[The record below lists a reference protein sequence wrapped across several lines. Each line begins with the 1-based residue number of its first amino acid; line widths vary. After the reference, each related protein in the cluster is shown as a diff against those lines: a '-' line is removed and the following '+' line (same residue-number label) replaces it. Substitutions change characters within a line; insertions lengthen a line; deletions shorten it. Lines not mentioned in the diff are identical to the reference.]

1 MDFKL
6 FKNTVEPTQTEVEAR
21 FWDSAFASLG
31 LGAYSD
37 VIMKLCISPIFDELK
52 KVEFYSTNPAYEAQT
67 KAIVNFLNT
76 RYSTIYKYL
85 FKKGYCAVKINT
97 EGRIVFDNFAIINV
111 KNEYEKEINNPL
123 SVMSFDYDFF
133 GQSSLGL
140 LNYIFGDVNT
150 GMTAQRAITKIL
162 GQFTIFNKEIQKD
175 NERVVALSDN
185 DRLKFVNKFN
195 MLFSGSNVGTAV
207 DFTNA
212 NLKRDTI
219 LFPLEK
225 LQIREQTTFSILL
238 IAGTLNV
245 PYDLIPITG
254 KSTYANQDSAR
265 EYLRNN
271 TVSGIAENML
281 ELGKKILGAKSKLIP
296 KSAIDFRFI
305 DAATIQ
311 QPITPIQTPTV

>member
-1 MDFKL
+1 MKL
-6 FKNTVEPTQTEVEAR
+6 NFFKNTVEQQVIEQR
-21 FWDSAFASLG
+21 FWESAFASLG
-31 LGAYSD
+31 LGEYSD
-37 VIMKLCISPIFDELK
+37 VILKLCIAPIFDELK
-52 KVEFYSTNPAYEAQT
+52 KVEFYCTNPAYEAQT
-67 KAIVNFLNT
+67 RDILYFLNT
-76 RYSTIYKYL
+76 KYVTIYKYL
-85 FKKGYCAVKINT
+85 FKKGYVSCKIDKD
-97 EGRIVFDNFAIINV
+97 GKICFDNFSIVNV

-123 SVMSFDYDFF
+123 SVMSFEYDFF

-162 GQFTIFNKEIQKD
+162 GQFTIFNKEVQKD
-175 NERVVALSDN
+175 NERVIAMTD
-185 DRLKFVNKFN
+185 DDKKKFVDKFN
-195 MLFSGSNVGTAV
+195 NLFTGNNVGTAV
-207 DFTNA
+207 DFTNS

-219 LFPLEK
+219 LFPLDK
-225 LQIREQTTFSILL
+225 LQIQSQVGFSILM

-245 PYDLIPITG
+245 PYDLIPISG

-281 ELGKKILGAKSKLIP
+281 ELGKKILSAKSRITP
-296 KSAIDFRFI
+296 KTAIDFRFI

-311 QPITPIQTPTV
+311 QTPSNENTTV